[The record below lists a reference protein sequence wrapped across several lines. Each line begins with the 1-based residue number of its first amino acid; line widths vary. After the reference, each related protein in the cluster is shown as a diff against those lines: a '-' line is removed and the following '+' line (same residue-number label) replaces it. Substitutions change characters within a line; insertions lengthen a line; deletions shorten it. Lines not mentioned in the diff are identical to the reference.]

1 MAGKDSMI
9 FKKPNYSRLQVPVVF
24 GLLVSASAPLHAAYR
39 VDIDAPQ
46 PLRQVLQDNLD
57 LTRYQERK
65 DLDDEQFTFMLDT
78 VAEQVLQLTSTEGYF
93 KPVVKVAVDTKDAK
107 KIVTLHVAPGPRT
120 VVARVDLDVTG
131 AIAKESPSRVASL
144 KETWR
149 LPAAQP
155 FRQADWD
162 IAKDAALEDLK
173 RQRYPAARIAQSEA
187 RINPNVSEAELSLQ
201 FDSGPGFTLG
211 ELNIHGTNRYPEEI
225 IRNVNPLHPGEEFS
239 IERLLELQRQIQKTP
254 YFSNVVVSIKDDAEH
269 PDLAPVNVNVTELP
283 AHRLRAGAGYSS
295 DTGANVLGRY
305 TYYNLFDSAY
315 VFDSQVKLEQQRQFV
330 TLGVDMP
337 PNARGY
343 VDGISA
349 SDERTTLKGIDLRDV
364 RIGIKQ
370 ARSFEKYDTAL
381 TLDYYADDLQ
391 QIDNTP
397 LPPDAIALPG
407 KHRALVP
414 GYAWA
419 RRDVDDPIFPRSG
432 NVIALQTGFGIK
444 GVLTDQT
451 FLRAFLRIKQYVP
464 IGKRDLMIFRTEVG
478 ANQTAGSNADI
489 PASLL
494 FRAGGTD
501 SVRGYSNQSIGNL
514 QNGTVFPTKYLLS
527 GSAEYQHWVLP
538 NWGGAVFYDV
548 GTATDNWKDKTFYQG
563 VGAGV
568 RWRSPVGPVNAD
580 LAYGVQARQI
590 RPHISLGIAF

>member
-1 MAGKDSMI
+1 M
-9 FKKPNYSRLQVPVVF
+9 
-24 GLLVSASAPLHAAYR
+24 SATSLLHASYL
-39 VDIDAPQ
+39 VNIDAPD
-46 PLRQVLQDNLD
+46 PLRQLLQDNLD

-65 DLDDEQFTFMLDT
+65 EIDDEQLKFMLDT
-78 VAEQVLQLTSTEGYF
+78 VAEQVTQLTSTEGYF
-93 KPVVKVAVDTKDAK
+93 TPVSKLDVNSKDTKK
-107 KIVTLHVAPGPRT
+107 VITVHVAPGKRT
-120 VVARVDLDVTG
+120 VVSHVDLDIVG
-131 AIAKESPSRVASL
+131 AIVNESSSRVTAV
-144 KETWR
+144 KENWL
-149 LPAAQP
+149 LPANHP

-162 IAKDAALEDLK
+162 LAKETALEDIK
-173 RQRYPAARIAQSEA
+173 RQRYPAARMVQSEA
-187 RINPNVSEAELSLQ
+187 RINPDIGEAELSAQ
-201 FDSGPGFTLG
+201 FDSGPAFTLG
-211 ELNIHGTNRYPEEI
+211 QLNISGTSRYPAGI
-225 IRNVNPLHPGEEFS
+225 IGNVNPLHPGEEYS
-239 IERLLELQRQIQKTP
+239 LERLLELQRQIQKTP
-254 YFSNVVVSIKDDAEH
+254 YYGNVVVGINDDAQH
-269 PDLAPVNVNVTELP
+269 PDLAPVNVKVTELP
-283 AHRLRAGAGYSS
+283 THRLRAGAGYSS

-305 TYYNLFDSAY
+305 TYLNLFDSAY
-315 VFDSQVKLEQQRQFV
+315 VFDAQAKLEQQRQFIS
-330 TLGVDMP
+330 LGVDMP
-337 PNARGY
+337 PDERGY

-349 SDERTTLKGIDLRDV
+349 AEDRTTLKGIDLRDT

-370 ARSFEKYDTAL
+370 SRSFEKYDTAY
-381 TLDYYADDLQ
+381 TLDYYSDDLK

-414 GYAWA
+414 GFSWA

-432 NVIALQTGFGIK
+432 NVIALQTGFGVK
-444 GVLTDQT
+444 GVLTDQN

-464 IGKRDLMIFRTEVG
+464 IGKRDLMIFRTDVG

-514 QNGTVFPTKYLLS
+514 QNGTVFPTKYLLT
-527 GSAEYQHWVLP
+527 GSAEYQHWFLP
-538 NWGGAVFYDV
+538 NWGGAVFYDI
-548 GTATDNWKDKTFYQG
+548 GTATDSWKDKLFYQG

-580 LAYGVQARQI
+580 LAYGVQAGQV